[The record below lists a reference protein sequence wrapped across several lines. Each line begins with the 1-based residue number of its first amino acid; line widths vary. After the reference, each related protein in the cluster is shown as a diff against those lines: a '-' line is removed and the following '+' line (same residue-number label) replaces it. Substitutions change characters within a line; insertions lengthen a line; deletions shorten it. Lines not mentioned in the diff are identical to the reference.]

1 MRLNKVKLE
10 NIRSY
15 LYQEI
20 DFPEGTVLLSGDI
33 GSGKSTV
40 LLAIDFVLFGLQ
52 RGTLSGASLLRN
64 GENRGAVELDFEVDD
79 MSIVIKRTLKREN
92 KSVTQDSG
100 YIIINGEKRE
110 CTAIELKQM
119 ILDLLKYPKELL
131 TKSKS
136 LIYRYTVY
144 TPQEEMKQI
153 LVGDKDMRLDTL
165 RKVFGIDK
173 YKRVKDN
180 SKIFVSK
187 VKEKKKE
194 LEGRVS
200 DLNEKRLEE
209 ESRKKEINEIEKK
222 IKAVVPD
229 LKLIK
234 EGILKKKECI
244 DKIEKD
250 FEKLNELKKDLELND
265 LKLSHK
271 VEARRDTKEEL
282 EELSKQIKELEIELK
297 EDGEVNIE
305 RVRRE
310 IVEKENQIKVF
321 ETIVRE
327 IGNNLNG
334 LMVKKNHSTEIKDK
348 ISKLNV
354 CPLCKQNVTKQHID
368 QVNNVEDGRIKDFSL
383 SINEFEGQLK
393 KAESKLSALKEE
405 FDELRRKEHKF
416 ELIKLKISGVREK
429 SKTKEKLLQTQIAIK
444 KEIGEINSK
453 KTELFKELEKFKDIE
468 KSYSKLKDELNE
480 LQEREREIEIKKA
493 GLDSEM
499 RNLNG
504 IIARLGEEI
513 KEKLKLKEDLQ
524 RLTQLQYWLDEH
536 FTNLVET
543 IEKAIMLKVHSDFD
557 SLFQKWFD
565 ILIDSEVLKIKLDNE
580 FSPLIEQNGYDGD
593 YAHLSGGE
601 KTAAALAYRLSLNQ
615 VINNLMSTIK
625 TNDLLILDEP
635 TDGFSTEQL
644 DRVKLV
650 LDELDLKQ
658 IILVSHETKI
668 ESFVDNVIRFEKKE
682 HVSEAFK

>member
-1 MRLNKVKLE
+1 
-10 NIRSY
+10 
-15 LYQEI
+15 
-20 DFPEGTVLLSGDI
+20 
-33 GSGKSTV
+33 
-40 LLAIDFVLFGLQ
+40 
-52 RGTLSGASLLRN
+52 
-64 GENRGAVELDFEVDD
+64 
-79 MSIVIKRTLKREN
+79 
-92 KSVTQDSG
+92 
-100 YIIINGEKRE
+100 
-110 CTAIELKQM
+110 
-119 ILDLLKYPKELL
+119 
-131 TKSKS
+131 
-136 LIYRYTVY
+136 
-144 TPQEEMKQI
+144 MKQI